1 MPRPGPGPSRVS
13 VPVPADATRALTP
26 TDPGSSGFSTPFR
39 VIEPGDHG
47 LDGRRRAD
55 TFGGGLPQP
64 AASLG
69 AVVIDIAF
77 YEATAQVIPV
87 FLLALLVQEVLA
99 APHLR
104 DRDQEVTNN
113 KVAAVMTG
121 YALVAE
127 ALSLGVL
134 AAQRDALW
142 VAALTILGLGIS
154 VSVVILTHFS
164 RLAFANLRLA
174 RGLGLV
180 PLLLAAVAVM
190 VVFWIDV
197 RGNV

>member
-1 MPRPGPGPSRVS
+1 M
-13 VPVPADATRALTP
+13 
-26 TDPGSSGFSTPFR
+26 
-39 VIEPGDHG
+39 
-47 LDGRRRAD
+47 
-55 TFGGGLPQP
+55 
-64 AASLG
+64 
-69 AVVIDIAF
+69 VIDIAF

-104 DRDQEVTNN
+104 GRDQEVTNN
-113 KVAAVMTG
+113 KVVAVMTG

-142 VAALTILGLGIS
+142 IAALTILGLGIS
-154 VSVVILTHFS
+154 VSIVILTHVS

-180 PLLLAAVAVM
+180 PLMLAAVAVM
-190 VVFWIDV
+190 VVFWIDI